1 MGIGK
6 CTGQYHG
13 LDINDLK
20 AHNIALRSYKQALDD
35 ISYAF
40 RKALND
46 QYHTTNQALAEID
59 ETLRK
64 EGKMTMRFP
73 EAMEFAIVGS
83 KLYRK
88 AWGTKTHIQMTKIE
102 T

>member
-1 MGIGK
+1 MGISK
-6 CTGQYHG
+6 YTGQYHG

-20 AHNIALRSYKQALDD
+20 AHNIALRSYRQALDD

-59 ETLRK
+59 ELLEKK
-64 EGKMTMRFP
+64 EK
-73 EAMEFAIVGS
+73 
-83 KLYRK
+83 
-88 AWGTKTHIQMTKIE
+88 
-102 T
+102 